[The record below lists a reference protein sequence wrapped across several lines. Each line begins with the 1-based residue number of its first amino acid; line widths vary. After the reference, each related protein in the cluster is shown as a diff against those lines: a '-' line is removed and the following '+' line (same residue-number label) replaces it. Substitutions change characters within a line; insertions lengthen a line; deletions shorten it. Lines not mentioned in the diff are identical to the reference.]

1 MAKFTVT
8 FNGKECKGCELCVV
22 SCPKGIIA
30 LNPEL
35 TNDAGYHPASITA
48 ENMENCIG
56 CQSCVRMC
64 PDSIITIVK
73 ND

>member
-8 FNGKECKGCELCVV
+8 FHGKECKGCQLCVAA
-22 SCPKGIIA
+22 CPKGIIA
-30 LNPEL
+30 LQMQA
-35 TNDAGYHPASITA
+35 TNDAGYHPAGIA
-48 ENMENCIG
+48 EEKMDQCIG